1 MHPEMNTQH
10 TKIETTILQSIFTSF
25 SPTITLIVQRYI
37 GLQKKLSGKKYV
49 DNRLAAPCKAQNI
62 LCECDTLTFI
72 VHDGVKPDRIAYF
85 YGVADI
91 LHENVGDP
99 FIAL

>member
-1 MHPEMNTQH
+1 MHPEINTQH

-25 SPTITLIVQRYI
+25 FLTITLIVQRYI
-37 GLQKKLSGKKYV
+37 GLQKKIVLKKHD
-49 DNRLAAPCKAQNI
+49 DNLLTVPYKAQNI

-72 VHDGVKPDRIAYF
+72 DHEGVKPDRIAYF